1 MEQARVLITDDDD
14 MALEM
19 LDAALQDRYQ
29 ITTARS
35 GNEALSLANKQD
47 FDMILLD
54 VDMPEMDGYATCTA
68 LKAQNRTAEVPVLF
82 LSARVNIEERLRGYR
97 VGGTDYLTKPFDVVE
112 LTAKIE
118 LAVAQ
123 RERNRQLNHQIEE
136 AMNTALTTANMY
148 GEVGVV
154 LELQRQLG
162 SCYEYVDI
170 ARAFFSA
177 LERMGF
183 EGCLRLTGRQGVS
196 SRSGQGECT
205 ALGNSLLDH
214 LETIKS
220 AKIQAVGDNTSFN
233 FGNVLILV
241 RNLPMNPKGSQ
252 YNQDELDRLARVRDN
267 VALMAE
273 GIVGRMRALDIEME
287 KSSFEHSQKLVAVTR
302 EALVDISAQQHANR
316 MHMGQVFQ
324 RMDSEVEQS
333 FVHLGLTETQ
343 EELLSNMLKRYMGE
357 AMAVFDHSNQI
368 EAHLHKLINKLNA

>member
-1 MEQARVLITDDDD
+1 MGQARVLITDDDD
-14 MALEM
+14 MTLEM
-19 LDAALQDRYQ
+19 LDAALQDRYKV
-29 ITTARS
+29 TTAHS
-35 GNEALSLANKQD
+35 GNEALALAEKQD

-68 LKAQNRTAEVPVLF
+68 LKAQSRSADVPVLF
-82 LSARVNIEERLRGYR
+82 LSARVNVEERLRGYR

-118 LAVAQ
+118 LAVEQ
-123 RERNRQLNHQIEE
+123 RERNRMLNDQIEE
-136 AMNTALTTANMY
+136 AMNTAMNTANMY

-162 SCYEYVDI
+162 NCYEYIDI
-170 ARAFFSA
+170 ATAFFSA

-214 LETIKS
+214 LETLKNT
-220 AKIQAVGDNTSFN
+220 KIQAVGDNTSFN
-233 FGNVLILV
+233 YGNVLILV

-252 YNQDELDRLARVRDN
+252 YNSDDLDRLARVRDN

-273 GIVGRMRALDIEME
+273 GIVARMRALDIEME
-287 KSSFEHSQKLVAVTR
+287 KSSFEHSQKLVAATR

-316 MHMGQVFQ
+316 MQMGQVFQ

-333 FVHLGLTETQ
+333 FVHLGLSETQ
-343 EELLSNMLKRYMGE
+343 EEHLSGMLKRYMAE
-357 AMAVFDHSNQI
+357 ALAVFDHSNQI
-368 EAHLHKLINKLNA
+368 EAHLQKLISKLNA

>member
-1 MEQARVLITDDDD
+1 MGQARVLITDDDD
-14 MALEM
+14 MTLEM
-19 LDAALQDRYQ
+19 LDAALQDRYK
-29 ITTARS
+29 ITTAHS
-35 GNEALSLANKQD
+35 GNEALGLADKQD

-68 LKAQNRTAEVPVLF
+68 LKAQSRMADVPVVF

-97 VGGTDYLTKPFDVVE
+97 VGATDYLTKPFDVVE
-112 LTAKIE
+112 LQAKIE
-118 LAVAQ
+118 LAVEQ
-123 RERNRQLNHQIEE
+123 RERNIQLNSQIEE
-136 AMNTALTTANMY
+136 AMNTALATANMY

-162 SCYEYVDI
+162 NCYEYVEI

-205 ALGNSLLDH
+205 ALGHSLLDH
-214 LETIKS
+214 LETLKS
-220 AKIQAVGDNTSFN
+220 TKIQAVGDNTSFN
-233 FGNVLILV
+233 YGNVLILV
-241 RNLPMNPKGSQ
+241 RNLPMNPRGSQ

-273 GIVGRMRALDIEME
+273 GIVARMRALDIEME
-287 KSSFEHSQKLVAVTR
+287 KSNFEHSQKLVAATR

-316 MHMGQVFQ
+316 LHMGQVFQ

-343 EELLSNMLKRYMGE
+343 EELLSNILKRYMGE

-368 EAHLHKLINKLNA
+368 EAHLQKLISKLNA